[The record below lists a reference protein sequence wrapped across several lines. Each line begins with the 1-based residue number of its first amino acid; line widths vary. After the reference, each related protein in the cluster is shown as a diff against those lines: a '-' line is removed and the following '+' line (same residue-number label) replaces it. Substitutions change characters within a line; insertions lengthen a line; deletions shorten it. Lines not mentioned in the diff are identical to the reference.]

1 MNADAFRHFFNY
13 HSSENRNIWDK
24 YISPLSHEE
33 FARNVGYSHGSV
45 RNQVVHLM
53 SVDDTWFSGLR
64 GVEIPDALDPA
75 SFVDR
80 TSIRVQWNAI
90 EQRMRDYLAGLRDDM
105 LFEKP
110 FAEGE
115 DKDLIVWQVLLQ
127 VGTHG
132 TDHRAQLLRLLNDL
146 GVKTVSQDYIF
157 YAYDHPV
164 APTAPTFMAS
174 TPEMQEEIR
183 KLIDEARL
191 AVADL
196 QAAAEPT
203 PPPRILD

>member
-13 HSSENRNIWDK
+13 HFAENRNIWDT
-24 YISPLSHEE
+24 YVTPLSDEQ
-33 FARNVGYSHGSV
+33 FVQDVSYSHGSV

-53 SVDDTWFSGLR
+53 SVDETWFSGLR
-64 GVEIPDALDPA
+64 GVDIPDSLDPA
-75 SFVDR
+75 SLVDR
-80 TSIRVQWNAI
+80 NSIRTHWDGV
-90 EQRMRDYLAGLRDDM
+90 EQRMRDYLANLRDET
-105 LFEKP
+105 LFAKP

-127 VGTHG
+127 VGNHG

-164 APTAPTFMAS
+164 
-174 TPEMQEEIR
+174 
-183 KLIDEARL
+183 EA
-191 AVADL
+191 
-196 QAAAEPT
+196 QT
-203 PPPRILD
+203 